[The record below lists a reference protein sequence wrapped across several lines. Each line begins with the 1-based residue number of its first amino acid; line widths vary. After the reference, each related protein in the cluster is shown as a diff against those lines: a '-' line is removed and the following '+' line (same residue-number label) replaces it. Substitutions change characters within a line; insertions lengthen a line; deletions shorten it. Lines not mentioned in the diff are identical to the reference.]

1 MERNIA
7 GEIADAEPLA
17 TETYNQPEDKTTIGR
32 VTRYTTAYITD
43 PVQYS
48 YTRTCYQFNNPIG
61 R

>member
-43 PVQYS
+43 PGAVFVYENVLS
-48 YTRTCYQFNNPIG
+48 V
-61 R
+61 